1 MNLLLDTCS
10 LLWLTDDPSRL
21 SAPARTALASPG
33 STVYVSAVSAW
44 ELGIKAAKGKL
55 VLPLPV
61 SQWFPAVLAQYGL
74 RELPITA
81 DVATASTELPL
92 LHNDPFDRVIVAT
105 AHKHQ
110 LTLVTHDRILATYP
124 NTSVLW

>member
-21 SAPARTALASPG
+21 STPARTALASPG
-33 STVYVSAVSAW
+33 NTIYVSAVSAW
-44 ELGIKAAKGKL
+44 ELGIKAAEGKL
-55 VLPLPV
+55 LLPLPF

-81 DVATASTELPL
+81 AEAAASTELPL

-105 AHKHQ
+105 AHEHQ
-110 LTLVTHDRILATYP
+110 LTLVTPDQILPTYP
-124 NTSVLW
+124 NTNCLW